1 MQEKRLLIGGDRVP
15 VQVHLLSQATYGA
28 ISMNP
33 APQTAI
39 RAYGLLTLT
48 ALLWAGN
55 AIAGKMAVGEVS
67 PFLLTALRWAIA
79 AALLGLLARRRIA
92 ADLPAI
98 AANLPYLAALGVV
111 GFALFNVM
119 FYLALVHTSAIN
131 VAIEQAS
138 MPLAVFAL
146 NFAFFGIRASA
157 LQVAGFAITVVGVAV
172 TAAGGNPLRIFEA
185 GLNFGDLL
193 MVVAISL
200 YGGYSVALARKPAM
214 HWLSFLAVL
223 AAFATL
229 ASLPF
234 ALWEYGQG
242 TMTWP
247 TTQGWIVTV
256 FTALGPAIVAQL
268 SWAMGLEIIGS
279 NRGGVFIN
287 IVPAFTAIFAVL
299 LLGETFGAHHAVAM
313 ALVIGGVWLSQRRA
327 A

>member
-1 MQEKRLLIGGDRVP
+1 MQEKRLLIGGDGVP
-15 VQVHLLSQATYGA
+15 VQVHLLSQASLG
-28 ISMNP
+28 IHPLNH

-55 AIAGKMAVGEVS
+55 AIAGKLAVGEVS

-79 AALLGLLARRRIA
+79 AALLGLLARRRIV

-98 AANLPYLAALGVV
+98 AANLPYLAAMGAV

-146 NFAFFGIRASA
+146 NFAFYGIRASF
-157 LQVAGFAITVVGVAV
+157 LQMAGFAITVIGVAI
-172 TAAGGNPLRIFEA
+172 TAAGGNPLRILDA

-193 MVVAISL
+193 MIMAISL

-214 HWLSFLAVL
+214 HWLSFLAAL

-234 ALWEYGQG
+234 AAWEYFDGS
-242 TMTWP
+242 MIWP
-247 TTQGWIVTV
+247 TAKGWAVTV
-256 FTALGPAIVAQL
+256 FTAVGPAIVAQL

-287 IVPAFTAIFAVL
+287 IVPAFAALFAVF
-299 LLGETFGAHHAVAM
+299 LLGETFGAHHALAM